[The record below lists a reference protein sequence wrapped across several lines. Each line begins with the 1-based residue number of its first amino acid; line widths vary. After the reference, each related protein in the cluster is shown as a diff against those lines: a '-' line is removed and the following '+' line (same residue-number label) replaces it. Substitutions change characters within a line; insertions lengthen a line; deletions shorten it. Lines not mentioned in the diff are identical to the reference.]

1 MLSRIENGA
10 ALPSLGTINYL
21 AMRLNVSPGYLIAD
35 ADDEQIY
42 YKYNEI
48 NDIKKAYIAE
58 DYRICHAMC
67 KSSKSIDD
75 DEIRLILSECSLAIG
90 IEEFNS
96 GNLKN
101 ACVYFDEAIENCSST
116 IYHTGYIVA
125 VAGVYFK
132 YMKALS
138 STLEPSVLDTDKAN
152 LYASFSNDFCIY
164 AMLLDNYDLST
175 IIPSLCTLHEES
187 PYSMHLLAKKKM
199 NDNNFEEGYKIL
211 HDILYGEKK
220 VPQPVIYSIICD
232 LEKCCKE
239 LNDYKGAYE
248 YSNEKLSMLQKM
260 LS

>member
-1 MLSRIENGA
+1 
-10 ALPSLGTINYL
+10 
-21 AMRLNVSPGYLIAD
+21 
-35 ADDEQIY
+35 
-42 YKYNEI
+42 
-48 NDIKKAYIAE
+48 
-58 DYRICHAMC
+58 
-67 KSSKSIDD
+67 
-75 DEIRLILSECSLAIG
+75 
-90 IEEFNS
+90 
-96 GNLKN
+96 
-101 ACVYFDEAIENCSST
+101 
-116 IYHTGYIVA
+116 
-125 VAGVYFK
+125 
-132 YMKALS
+132 MKALS